1 MRRWLAGGAMA
12 VTLGAVGLAGFVVA
26 GATADDADSE
36 DDATTTPPTTEVSS
50 TAVERRDL
58 SRTESFDGTV
68 GHGATTPLALAAAG
82 TLTALP
88 IVGTVLTTGQVL
100 AEVDG
105 NPVVVIEGPVPFWRT
120 MGPGV
125 SDGKDVLQLE
135 YVLASLGYAE
145 RFDVTVDDAWT
156 SATTD
161 AVEAF
166 QAEHGQTD
174 DGSVELGELVVIA
187 GPSRIDRVAGALGQ
201 PAGEAG
207 IELTAPTRVVD
218 IDVPV
223 EDVGLVA
230 VGATVGVELP
240 DGEVRQGAVA
250 SIGATEVAEDGSAT
264 VPVAIVVDG
273 FDDIPDGTPVEVIV
287 DIVAAEGALTVPVEA
302 VLALAEGGYALEVLD
317 ESGTRRLVAVEL
329 GVFADGMVAVDGD
342 VAEGDQVVVP

>member
-1 MRRWLAGGAMA
+1 MRRWLAGGAVA

-26 GATADDADSE
+26 GATADDPDAAD
-36 DDATTTPPTTEVSS
+36 DPTPPPTTEVSS
-50 TAVERRDL
+50 TAAERRDL
-58 SRTESFDGTV
+58 SRTETFDGTL
-68 GHGATTPLALAAAG
+68 GHGATTPLALSAAG

-105 NPVVVIEGPVPFWRT
+105 NPVVVIDAPLPFWRT

-125 SDGKDVLQLE
+125 TDGKDVLQLE

-145 RFDVTVDDAWT
+145 RFDVTVDGEWT
-156 SATTD
+156 STTTD

-166 QAEHGQTD
+166 QAEHGQIV
-174 DGSVELGELVVIA
+174 DGSVELGELVVVS
-187 GPSRIDRVAGALGQ
+187 GPSRIDRVGGALGQ

-223 EDVGLVA
+223 EDLELVA
-230 VGATVGVELP
+230 AGATVGVELP
-240 DGEVRQGAVA
+240 DGEVRQGTVA

-273 FDDIPDGTPVEVIV
+273 MDVVPDGTPVEVIV
-287 DIVAAEGALTVPVEA
+287 DIVAAEAALTVPVEA
-302 VLALAEGGYALEVLD
+302 VLALAEGGYAVEVLD
-317 ESGTRRLVAVEL
+317 GPGRRLVAVEL